1 MEITKTN
8 ESTNVEAKV
17 KIGSVD
23 YTFNYA
29 IKDSKITTL
38 NGSASIEGSNKGTFN
53 VYSNVGI
60 DSAINSNTG
69 FNFSSSIDLATRLLI
84 VGDVD
89 SIVKELGI

>member
-17 KIGSVD
+17 TIGSID

-29 IKDSKITTL
+29 IKDGRITSL

-53 VYSNVGI
+53 MYNNVGI
-60 DSAINSNTG
+60 DSTVNSNTG
-69 FNFSSSIDLATRLLI
+69 FNFSSNVDLTTKLSVVTDVAAI
-84 VGDVD
+84 VT
-89 SIVKELGI
+89 ELGI

>member
-29 IKDSKITTL
+29 IKSGIITSL

-53 VYSNVGI
+53 MYSNVGI
-60 DSAINSNTG
+60 DSAININTG
-69 FNFSSSIDLATRLLI
+69 FNFSSNVDLATKLTVVTDVTAI
-84 VGDVD
+84 VT
-89 SIVKELGI
+89 ELGI